1 MRRLGL
7 KIFVFALLVVAVVT
21 FILERFGGYI
31 DYFYVKVTTP
41 VQTSLILGDSRP
53 MQGIQPSIINECMP
67 NSGFELPMYNFAFT
81 GVQGLYGPPYFK
93 SIRKKLDPNTK
104 NGLFII
110 GVSPAQ
116 LSVSPDDDERNHIF
130 SEANQPP
137 HNMKFINM
145 RPNFE
150 YFFRNYRF
158 FHFNALFRGKSQTHT
173 DGWLEQNVFFSPSER
188 AFKKKQRIQGVVE
201 NFKNLKPSTY
211 RLQSLDSLISFLSRR
226 GKVVLVRLP
235 MDAEPVAIEDRYWP
249 QFNSKM
255 SELAVANGI
264 KYFNFTQKNTF
275 DMYDGAHLGNKSG
288 ALFTRVLCDSI
299 RKSLPNPNQNKN
311 VHAQ

>member
-1 MRRLGL
+1 MRRLIL
-7 KIFVFALLVVAVVT
+7 KIFVFGLLLVAVMT

-41 VQTSLILGDSRP
+41 VQTSMILGDSRP
-53 MQGIQPSIINECMP
+53 MQGIQPAIINDCMQ
-67 NSGFELPMYNFAFT
+67 NTGFELPMYNFAFT
-81 GVQGLYGPPYFK
+81 GVQGLYGPPYFN

-116 LSVSPDDDERNHIF
+116 LSVSPDDDEIKHQF

-137 HNMKFINM
+137 HNMRFINM

-158 FHFNALFRGKSQTHT
+158 FHFNALFAGKSQTHT
-173 DGWLEQNVFFSPSER
+173 DGWLQQNVSFSPQER
-188 AFKKKQRIQGVVE
+188 AFKKKQRIQGVT
-201 NFKNLKPSTY
+201 NTFKKLKPSNY
-211 RLQSLDSLISFLSRR
+211 RLQSLDSLVSFLSNH
-226 GKVVLVRLP
+226 GKVVLLRLP
-235 MDAEPVAIEDRYWP
+235 MDAEPVTVEDRYWP
-249 QFNSKM
+249 EFNSKM
-255 SELAVANGI
+255 QQLAVANGI
-264 KYFNFTQKNTF
+264 KYFNFTLKNTF
-275 DMYDGAHLGNKSG
+275 DMYDGAHLGNESG

-299 RKSLPNPNQNKN
+299 RQALPNPNQK
-311 VHAQ
+311 